1 MELLLEKHVA
11 FTGETCK
18 REVSDAE
25 PWWLKLDI
33 MMFISVDSDCKSRH
47 CWVDYCHCNHGET
60 FDEFNFNF
68 RLILL
73 IFYLD
78 IHKYINYIN
87 YIIIMIIYLFIF
99 FNFFNF
105 FWNFLT
111 LFFFVFGSVLIL
123 KQNIVNVTTSF
134 PADFLVWIFFFSTFS
149 TSLSSHHLLQL
160 FFFSFL
166 LLIFT
171 RIFLYYTPS
180 VICVTLLVVH

>member
-1 MELLLEKHVA
+1 M
-11 FTGETCK
+11 
-18 REVSDAE
+18 
-25 PWWLKLDI
+25 
-33 MMFISVDSDCKSRH
+33 
-47 CWVDYCHCNHGET
+47 DYCHCNHGET

-134 PADFLVWIFFFSTFS
+134 PADFLV
-149 TSLSSHHLLQL
+149 
-160 FFFSFL
+160 
-166 LLIFT
+166 
-171 RIFLYYTPS
+171 
-180 VICVTLLVVH
+180 